1 MELTFAQ
8 WQTKYQP
15 KTNQFAEG
23 AAFGM
28 MFETDGAEVEF
39 VKSHAPQH
47 IWTWVDDGEG
57 GSGLSAGWHFVN
69 RLGYFVTE
77 EPWTDENEWVQIDTK
92 PRTYV
97 ANENGDWWEFHD
109 EQVIYFLDVD
119 TLTDEQKDDIAS
131 EYGDD
136 WEMGDKFERVIEQY
150 GKQVPFI
157 VK

>member
-1 MELTFAQ
+1 MELTYAQ
-8 WQTKYQP
+8 WTEKYKP
-15 KTNQFAEG
+15 VANHITDG
-23 AAFGM
+23 AAFGT
-28 MFETDGAEVEF
+28 MFETDGDEVAF
-39 VKSHAPQH
+39 VKTHDVKN

-57 GSGLSAGWHFVN
+57 GSGISAGWHFIN

-77 EPWTDENEWVQIDTK
+77 EPWTDENEWIQVDTK

-97 ANENGDWWEFHD
+97 SNENGDWWEFDD

-136 WEMGDKFERVIEQY
+136 WECGDKFERVIQHY
-150 GKQVPFI
+150 GKRVAFV